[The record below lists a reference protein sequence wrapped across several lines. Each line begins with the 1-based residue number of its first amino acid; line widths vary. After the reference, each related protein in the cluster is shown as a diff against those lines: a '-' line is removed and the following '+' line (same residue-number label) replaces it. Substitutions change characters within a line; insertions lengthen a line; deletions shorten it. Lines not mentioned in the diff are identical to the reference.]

1 MYVEMLIGINRL
13 NGEIVLIA
21 EKFALN
27 VLLQTIQIL
36 KNDVQILIFCHSY
49 FIATVIEVT
58 LL

>member
-1 MYVEMLIGINRL
+1 MLIGINRL

-49 FIATVIEVT
+49 FIATVIEIT